1 MTDTALPD
9 QPDLGGST
17 PLTRAARSRRRRL
30 RRRLLISAL
39 TVVAIVAGV
48 AAVIAT
54 KAANVT
60 TKVFTGGGS
69 VAGLVA
75 AGDPLRTDA
84 DGRVNIL
91 IFGTSQDDLD
101 HSQGDGGQGMWLTDS
116 IQLLSIEP
124 TSGAATML
132 AVPRDTWVKQ
142 PTKCVVGT
150 ESKINAVYE
159 CAMGYLATPQ
169 AMVPDYSARDQ
180 VGAKALVGVVK
191 TVTGVDAQ
199 YWVHINYTV
208 VKESVDAVGGIDVD
222 IVGNGHEGIF
232 DTNLDAACPPDDVSC
247 RRIYYPRDGTYHLSG
262 QQALDLARAR
272 GDANPRGCMQFG
284 LAGGDFD
291 RQANQQRIMAAL
303 RTKAVAAGTLTN
315 PTRLTALI
323 DALGN
328 NVTTDFST
336 GEART
341 AFDLARR
348 LGTMTPISLVDP
360 AKPVITDGFVG
371 KQSVLRPVAG
381 TFEYAAVHAFVR
393 AHLPHAPAS
402 GTTTTSAAPARTAPT
417 GTTGTTASGTTGAGT
432 APSAPPS
439 ATTSSAKPTSTAK
452 STYEPP
458 SSCIRP

>member
-1 MTDTALPD
+1 M
-9 QPDLGGST
+9 
-17 PLTRAARSRRRRL
+17 
-30 RRRLLISAL
+30 SAL
-39 TVVAIVAGV
+39 TMVAISVGV
-48 AAVIAT
+48 VAVIAT
-54 KAANVT
+54 KAASVT

-69 VAGLVA
+69 VAALVA
-75 AGDPLRTDA
+75 HGDPLRTDP

-101 HSQGDGGQGMWLTDS
+101 HSRGEGGQGMWLTDS

-142 PTKCVVGT
+142 PTKCVVGQ

-159 CAMGYLATPQ
+159 CAMGYLSTPQ
-169 AMVPDYSARDQ
+169 DRVPDYSIRDKA
-180 VGAKALVGVVK
+180 GAEALVGVVK
-191 TVTGVDAQ
+191 KVTGVEAQ

-208 VKESVDAVGGIDVD
+208 VKESVDAVGGVDVD

-232 DTNLDAACPPDDVSC
+232 DTNLDGACPPDDVSC

-272 GDANPRGCMQFG
+272 GDANPRSCMQFG

-291 RQANQQRIMAAL
+291 RQANQQRIMTAL

-315 PTRLTALI
+315 PARLTALI

-336 GEART
+336 GEAKT

-348 LGTMTPISLVDP
+348 FGTMTPISLVDP

-381 TFEYAAVHAFVR
+381 TFEYAAVHAYVR
-393 AHLPHAPAS
+393 ARLPKAPVIGA
-402 GTTTTSAAPARTAPT
+402 TSAPGGSSPT
-417 GTTGTTASGTTGAGT
+417 V
-432 APSAPPS
+432 APSAASGP
-439 ATTSSAKPTSTAK
+439 ATPAPVASPTSTAK